1 MEEMEYI
8 PFKQL
13 ILDTDLSGASRRN
26 KRQRT
31 SGGDSVIV
39 IYRTPNEFTLAELWE
54 FYVLINS
61 TDYLVDLIA

>member
-1 MEEMEYI
+1 MKYI
-8 PFKQL
+8 LFKQL
-13 ILDTDLSGASRRN
+13 TQTFLGRAGEIKD
-26 KRQRT
+26 KKT

-39 IYRTPNEFTLAELWE
+39 IYHTPNEFTLAELWE